1 MSKRGALDSFF
12 KPTAPKKPKY
22 ESSTEKTHH
31 ASYPFSVP
39 FLPSPFGEE
48 LGTCPAVA
56 DGTSIVDDPKYPDLD
71 VVIHRPYIPSSIS
84 GGIFEF
90 LRQELFFY
98 RVVYQITRGGIN
110 ATVNTPRYT
119 TVFGVDETSRFSN
132 GRLLDSKT
140 NRPIEASRYKCVPR
154 PLPACL
160 ESLKQIV
167 EATTGETF
175 NFCLV
180 NYYADGKDSISY
192 HSDDERFLGDNPAIA
207 SLSLGAKRDFYMKH
221 KPIAPSANVPAQPEP
236 KVLQLSLGPGDMVLM
251 RGTTQKNWL
260 HSIPKRAGA
269 ANAVGVGRINITFR
283 KALVKAGT
291 ENYYQYNVGKGEVFK
306 WGEKEGKMMPWSEGV
321 AGAEAG
327 AEDGAGPLDVVT

>member
-1 MSKRGALDSFF
+1 MSKRGALDTFF

-22 ESSTEKTHH
+22 EASTEKTSH
-31 ASYPFSVP
+31 ASYPFAVP
-39 FLPSPFGEE
+39 CLPSSFIEQ
-48 LGTCPAVA
+48 LATCPTVA
-56 DGTSIVDDPKYPDLD
+56 DGTSIDNDPKYPDLD
-71 VVIHRPYIPSSIS
+71 LVIHRPYIPSSIS
-84 GGIFEF
+84 GGMFEF

-119 TVFGVDETSRFSN
+119 TVFGVDETSRFSAGN
-132 GRLLDSKT
+132 LVDSKSS
-140 NRPIEASRYKCVPR
+140 RPIEARRYKCDPR

-192 HSDDERFLGDNPAIA
+192 HSDDERFLGDDPAIA

-221 KPIAPSANVPAQPEP
+221 KPVAPSIGTPAQPEP
-236 KVLQLSLGPGDMVLM
+236 KVLQLSLGPGDMMLM

-291 ENYYQYNVGKGEVFK
+291 ENYYQYNVGKGQVFK
-306 WGEKEGKMMPWSEGV
+306 WGAKEGKMIPWTEGV
-321 AGAEAG
+321 
-327 AEDGAGPLDVVT
+327 GAGFAVVGPSGAT